1 MPIELPSFSRVT
13 SIADANI
20 QHRRGVNI
28 IRQAVRDGRI
38 SASDAR
44 TYRQILDM
52 TLEMVTRNIRA
63 RSR

>member
-1 MPIELPSFSRVT
+1 MPIQLPSFSRVRT
-13 SIADANI
+13 IADANI
-20 QHRRGVNI
+20 QHRRGVSI
-28 IRQAVRDGRI
+28 IRLAVRDGRI

-52 TLEMVTRNIRA
+52 TLEMVTRAIRA